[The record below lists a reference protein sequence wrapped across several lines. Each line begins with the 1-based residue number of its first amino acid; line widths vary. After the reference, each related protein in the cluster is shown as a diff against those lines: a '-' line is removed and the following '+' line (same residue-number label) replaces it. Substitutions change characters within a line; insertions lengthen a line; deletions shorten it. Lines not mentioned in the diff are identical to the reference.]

1 MGSVAVVRLVIRFR
15 LQFPHHPRDSRKD
28 SSQLGAPLITL
39 QLTSDFPDGGLGLGA
54 WFDGDQRRTATDVSL
69 AAPVSSHLLCS
80 LSNSSFGTFAIFSAR
95 RWPLLNSWA
104 VP

>member
-1 MGSVAVVRLVIRFR
+1 MGSVAEVRLAIRFR
-15 LQFPHHPRDSRKD
+15 LQFPHHPQNSRKD

-39 QLTSDFPDGGLGLGA
+39 QLASDFPDGGLGLGA
-54 WFDGDQRRTATDVSL
+54 WFDGDQRRTAADDSL

>member
-1 MGSVAVVRLVIRFR
+1 MGSVAEVRLAIRFR
-15 LQFPHHPRDSRKD
+15 LQFPHHPQNSRKD

-39 QLTSDFPDGGLGLGA
+39 QLASDFPDGGLGPGA
-54 WFDGDQRRTATDVSL
+54 WFDGDQRRTADGVSL
-69 AAPVSSHLLCS
+69 AAPVSSRLLCS